1 MNQRLGAVACLLAAG
16 MLLLSACAD
25 APGRYIG
32 ESEPAAETT
41 GPVKS
46 FTVHASSSGYDL
58 TEIKVK
64 RGNTVQI
71 TLKNKQG
78 MHSLKI
84 KGYNKE
90 VRGGKTITFTAD
102 QAGTFEYSCNISCGK
117 NHKEMKGILIV
128 K

>member
-1 MNQRLGAVACLLAAG
+1 MNHRLKAAVCLLGG
-16 MLLLSACAD
+16 MLLLSACTD

-32 ESEPAAETT
+32 GSEPATEAK

-46 FTVHASSSGYDL
+46 FTVHASPSGYDT
-58 TEIKVK
+58 TEIRVK
-64 RGNTVQI
+64 QGDTVRI
-71 TLKNKQG
+71 TLENTQG

-90 VRGGKTITFTAD
+90 VRGGKTMTFTAD

-117 NHKEMKGILIV
+117 NHKEMKGTLIV

>member
-1 MNQRLGAVACLLAAG
+1 MNYRLGAVVCLLG
-16 MLLLSACAD
+16 GLLLLSACAD

-32 ESEPAAETT
+32 GAEPAAEAK
-41 GPVKS
+41 GPVQS

-64 RGNTVQI
+64 RGDTVRI
-71 TLKNKQG
+71 ALKNTQG

-90 VRGGKTITFTAD
+90 VRGGKSITFTAD
-102 QAGTFEYSCNISCGK
+102 QAGSFEFSCNISCGK
-117 NHKEMKGILIV
+117 NHKVMKGVLIV

>member
-1 MNQRLGAVACLLAAG
+1 MNHRLGAVACLLGG

-32 ESEPAAETT
+32 GSEPAAEAK
-41 GPVKS
+41 GPVKA
-46 FTVHASSSGYDL
+46 FTVHARPSGYDL

-64 RGNTVQI
+64 KGDTVQI
-71 TLKNKQG
+71 TLINTQG

-90 VRGGKTITFTAD
+90 VRGGKTMTFTAD
-102 QAGTFEYSCNISCGK
+102 QAGTFEFACNISCGK
-117 NHKEMKGILIV
+117 NHKEMKGTFIV

>member
-46 FTVHASSSGYDL
+46 FTVYASSSGYDL

-64 RGNTVQI
+64 KGDTVQI
-71 TLKNKQG
+71 TLENTQG

-117 NHKEMKGILIV
+117 NHKQMKGVLIV

>member
-32 ESEPAAETT
+32 GSDPAAETA

-46 FTVHASSSGYDL
+46 FTVHASSSGYDM

-64 RGNTVQI
+64 KGDTVQI
-71 TLKNKQG
+71 TLENTQG

-117 NHKEMKGILIV
+117 NHKQMKGVLIV

>member
-1 MNQRLGAVACLLAAG
+1 MNQRLGAVARLIAAG
-16 MLLLSACAD
+16 MLLLTGCAD
-25 APGRYIG
+25 APGRYISG
-32 ESEPAAETT
+32 SEPAAETA

-46 FTVHASSSGYDL
+46 FTVYASSSGYDL

-64 RGNTVQI
+64 KGDTVQI
-71 TLKNKQG
+71 TLENTQG

-117 NHKEMKGILIV
+117 NHKQMKGVLIV